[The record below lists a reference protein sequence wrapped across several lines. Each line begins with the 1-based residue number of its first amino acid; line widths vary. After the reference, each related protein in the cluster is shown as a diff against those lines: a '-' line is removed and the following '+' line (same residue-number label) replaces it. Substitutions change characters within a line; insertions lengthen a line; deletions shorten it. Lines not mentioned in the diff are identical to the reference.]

1 VLIETSPGQE
11 HAEAWL
17 YLSPV
22 EATQLLRAITE
33 GLREYDTDPE
43 WHSHIT
49 DRQGR
54 ELTIAIDPGLND
66 AS

>member
-1 VLIETSPGQE
+1 MLIETAPGQD

-17 YLSPV
+17 YLSPR
-22 EATQLLRAITE
+22 EAEAVVAALTN
-33 GLREYDTDPE
+33 GLREHDEDPE

-54 ELTIAIDPGLND
+54 ELTVAIDPSLD
-66 AS
+66 EAV